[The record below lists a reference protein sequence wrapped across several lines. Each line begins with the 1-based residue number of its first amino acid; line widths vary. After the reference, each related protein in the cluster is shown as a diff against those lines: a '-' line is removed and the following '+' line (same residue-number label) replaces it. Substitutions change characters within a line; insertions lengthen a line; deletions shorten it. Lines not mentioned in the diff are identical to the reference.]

1 MYYEQLIYYRVYDAM
16 GAYGCLCVSMCSYGR
31 LCQSLVFLGV
41 LFLLG
46 LVGGCIVGGVCNLF
60 LSLAGSA
67 NHHVSTCCLMYSGI
81 VVYPGLTAICYHQ
94 SYQYKDYNKE

>member
-1 MYYEQLIYYRVYDAM
+1 MRMCVYDAM
-16 GAYGCLCVSMCSYGR
+16 GAYVLLCVSMSVYAC

-67 NHHVSTCCLMYSGI
+67 NHHVSTCCLMYSGM
-81 VVYPGLTAICYHQ
+81 VVYPGLTAISYHQ
-94 SYQYKDYNKE
+94 SYQYEYYNKE